1 MKKDKKDIF
10 QIVKAVID
18 EMDAAYLRR
27 DGAPDDEYDLESYEI
42 AKRID
47 ESSGVDEIEAAIENV
62 WLQYFGNYSRLKDYK
77 VYAEKI
83 YRSIKNE

>member
-1 MKKDKKDIF
+1 MDIF

-47 ESSGVDEIEAAIENV
+47 ES
-62 WLQYFGNYSRLKDYK
+62 K
-77 VYAEKI
+77 VVRVHY
-83 YRSIKNE
+83 